1 MLDKLKGFF
10 QATKSFF
17 QVKRNVIL
25 VSTTILIASIVGTYV
40 YINKKTDQL
49 KVIPKDAHAV
59 LIIDL
64 PSLIKKGDL
73 KAISETKDFKKWKKE
88 LEEESKDDGDSDIEI
103 INDFKDDPSIS
114 GINFLTE
121 AIAFCYSDEDEF
133 YGCLTFSVDNEEKFI
148 EFIEDFGDEVLQLDF
163 DVVEEIIITMQ

>member
-1 MLDKLKGFF
+1 M
-10 QATKSFF
+10 
-17 QVKRNVIL
+17 
-25 VSTTILIASIVGTYV
+25 
-40 YINKKTDQL
+40 
-49 KVIPKDAHAV
+49 
-59 LIIDL
+59 
-64 PSLIKKGDL
+64 
-73 KAISETKDFKKWKKE
+73 EKE

-163 DVVEEIIITMQ
+163 DVVEENNYYYAIDEDE

>member
-73 KAISETKDFKKWKKE
+73 KAISETKDFKKNGKR
-88 LEEESKDDGDSDIEI
+88 
-103 INDFKDDPSIS
+103 
-114 GINFLTE
+114 T
-121 AIAFCYSDEDEF
+121 
-133 YGCLTFSVDNEEKFI
+133 
-148 EFIEDFGDEVLQLDF
+148 
-163 DVVEEIIITMQ
+163 